1 MLAALRQRRFA
12 LLWSG
17 QSLSAVGNRMFPV
30 ILAVVVLD
38 RHSGAMA
45 LGLVL
50 AVQSVAMVAGTALA
64 AAVVDR
70 CSRRALM
77 LGADLVRALGVAA
90 LAHGPDAA
98 VLPLVVAIAMAEGLF
113 QPAYA
118 ALVPRVLPA
127 EHLQAGNSLTSLSQY
142 AALIT
147 GPSLA
152 GAVIAAAGTTP
163 ALWIDVATFAGS
175 LATLLLIHETPPAQA
190 APAAPPTRAASGA
203 PRRPWSAGQAAA
215 DVAEAAREVANRPWL
230 AASMGASTLVMAF
243 AVAPMILLA
252 PIVADARLG
261 GPRAYGAAFTA
272 LGAGAILGALIA
284 SRIRTRRPG
293 LPAVA
298 GLLAIAGALLS
309 LAVLPLPGVLV
320 LWGVAGAGITVFE
333 VLWTTAVQ
341 RDVPDGV
348 LGRVMALDWLGSETL
363 TPLGYLLAGAA
374 VTSYGTGP
382 PLLAAA
388 CAVVLAAPLP
398 LLVRGGAAFTNRPRA
413 PSAPATGPLT
423 GRVR

>member
-1 MLAALRQRRFA
+1 MLAALRQRHFA

-17 QSLSAVGNRMFPV
+17 QSLSAAGNRMFPV

-50 AVQSVAMVAGTALA
+50 AVQSVAMMAGTLLA

-70 CSRRALM
+70 CSRRGLM

-98 VLPLVVAIAMAEGLF
+98 LLPLVIAIAMAEGLF

-152 GAVIAAAGTTP
+152 GAVIAVADTTT

-175 LATLLLIHETPPAQA
+175 LATLLFVHETPA
-190 APAAPPTRAASGA
+190 APAAPG
-203 PRRPWSAGQAAA
+203 RPWSAGQAAA
-215 DVAEAAREVANRPWL
+215 DVAEAAREVAGRPWL
-230 AASMGASTLVMAF
+230 AASMAASTLVMAF
-243 AVAPMILLA
+243 AVAPMLLLA

-261 GPRAYGAAFTA
+261 GPSAYGAAFTA

-293 LPAVA
+293 LAAVA

-309 LAVLPLPGVLV
+309 LAVLPLPGVLA

-374 VTSYGTGP
+374 VTSSGTGP

-388 CAVVLAAPLP
+388 CVVVLAAPLP
-398 LLVRGGAAFTNRPRA
+398 LLVRGGAAFTTRPRA
-413 PSAPATGPLT
+413 PSTPTLDAPAP
-423 GRVR
+423 